1 MRTHYCGEVTLR
13 EAGQTISLCGWVHTW
28 RNHGGVLFID
38 LRDRTGITQVVAA
51 PENAE
56 AFKAADNPKKSKG
69 TFKRVLRNME
79 QNDQEIR
86 AFLNELGA
94 N

>member
-1 MRTHYCGEVTLR
+1 MRTHYCGEVTLK
-13 EAGQTISLCGWVHTW
+13 EVGQTISLCGWVHTW

-56 AFKAADNPKKSKG
+56 AFKAASA
-69 TFKRVLRNME
+69 LRSAPACRRSSLSRRE
-79 QNDQEIR
+79 R
-86 AFLNELGA
+86 PAPG
-94 N
+94 